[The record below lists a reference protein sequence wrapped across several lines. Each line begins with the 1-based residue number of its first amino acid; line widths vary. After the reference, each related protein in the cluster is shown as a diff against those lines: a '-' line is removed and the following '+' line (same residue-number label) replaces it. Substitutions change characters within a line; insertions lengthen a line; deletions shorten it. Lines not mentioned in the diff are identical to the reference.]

1 METSANIRQE
11 VPFFG
16 IMDMTASLRYYVEG
30 LGFEITHHWMPR
42 GTIEWCALKRG
53 GASLM
58 LQEYRKDAEGHQLP
72 QSKVGVGVSL
82 CFICEDALALYDEFT
97 AKGIAVEEPFVGNN
111 MWVITLHDP
120 DGYTLN
126 FESDTDVPEETRYTA
141 WKQQQ

>member
-1 METSANIRQE
+1 MQSSANIRQV
-11 VPFFG
+11 VPFFE
-16 IMDMTASLRYYVEG
+16 ITDMAASLRYYVEG
-30 LGFEITHHWMPR
+30 LGFEMTHHWIPR
-42 GTIEWCALKRG
+42 DTIEWCALKRG

-58 LQEYRKDAEGHQLP
+58 LQEYRRDGGGQLP
-72 QSKVGVGVSL
+72 PSKPGVGVSL

-120 DGYTLN
+120 DGYILN
-126 FESDTDVPEETRYTA
+126 FESDTDVPEETRYSE